1 MASRLVIGSTVLA
14 LAFGAAGCSCAEA
27 WSVAQEL
34 GPAEWGEELNFEE
47 LSSPSLSFGDP
58 GPATEEAE
66 PTPPEPATGELAE
79 RFGSFVGEL
88 CMRMR
93 RGNEKYVELH
103 VDLPIEVRLRDADVD
118 GEPAYRDETFDN
130 AWDLRMSGICADLT
144 WLGAGMQIERQGDH
158 WRALASGNGASV
170 ELTIRETPK
179 GRLRLVRFRQVI

>member
-1 MASRLVIGSTVLA
+1 MALRFITGWFVCSLML
-14 LAFGAAGCSCAEA
+14 GAAGCSCAEA

-34 GPAEWGEELNFEE
+34 GPAEWGEEPRLEE

-58 GPATEEAE
+58 CPATEEAE
-66 PTPPEPATGELAE
+66 PAQPEPTTGELAE

-144 WLGAGMQIERQGDH
+144 WLGAGMQIERQGGN
-158 WRALASGNGASV
+158 WRALASGNGSSV

-179 GRLRLVRFRQVI
+179 GRLRLVRFRQVL